1 VLKLSG
7 LFEKY
12 EYNERLWKRK
22 FANRFEEMEIEDGL
36 FHWININNM
45 EETEAVDKTLGLLKT
60 RHRVVKRNIVT
71 KGQRPKIAVYPEF
84 VFIVVKMPTYDGAKN
99 RIRNEQVSF
108 ILTKDSLISFQ
119 QRKGDVFSKVRKA
132 IETDD
137 SFIRKNGPDYL
148 LQALLESIINN
159 YFDLIEK
166 MDIKI
171 EILEERL
178 IRTGTEDVL
187 EEIHKLRKN
196 ILILRNS
203 VWPLKDVFNVLSR
216 DEISIVKPETRI
228 YFRDSYEHVFHI
240 IDSLSIYREMV
251 LGMSDTYLSNISNRM
266 NRTMTT
272 LTIFATIFIPLTFLT
287 GIYGMNFKYMPE
299 ISWIG
304 GYPLFWVITVT
315 TVFIM
320 LKYFK
325 DKKIL

>member
-1 VLKLSG
+1 VAG

-12 EYNERLWKRK
+12 EYNEKTWKKK
-22 FANRFEEMEIEDGL
+22 FANRFEEMQIQEGL
-36 FHWININNM
+36 IHWININNM
-45 EETEAVDKTLGLLKT
+45 EEMEAVDKTLELLKT

-84 VFIVVKMPTYDGAKN
+84 VFVVAKMPTYDGVKN
-99 RIRNEQVSF
+99 RIKNEQVSF

-119 QRKGDVFSKVRKA
+119 QRKGDVFSDVRKM
-132 IETDD
+132 IETDN

-166 MDIKI
+166 IDIKI
-171 EILEERL
+171 ETLEERL
-178 IRTGTEDVL
+178 IMTGTEDVL

-251 LGMSDTYLSNISNRM
+251 SGMSDTYLSNISNRM
-266 NRTMTT
+266 NRIMTT

-299 ISWIG
+299 FGWRA
-304 GYPLFWVITVT
+304 GYPMFWVVTLATVLL
-315 TVFIM
+315 M

-325 DKKIL
+325 DKKML

>member
-1 VLKLSG
+1 MAG

-12 EYNERLWKRK
+12 EYNEKTWKKK
-22 FANRFEEMEIEDGL
+22 FANRFEEMQIQEGL
-36 FHWININNM
+36 IHWININNM
-45 EETEAVDKTLGLLKT
+45 EEMEAVDKTLELLKT

-84 VFIVVKMPTYDGAKN
+84 VFVVAKMPTYDGVKN
-99 RIRNEQVSF
+99 RIKNEQVSF

-119 QRKGDVFSKVRKA
+119 QRKGDVFSDVRKM
-132 IETDD
+132 IETDN

-166 MDIKI
+166 IDIKI
-171 EILEERL
+171 ETLEERL
-178 IRTGTEDVL
+178 IMTGTEDVL

-251 LGMSDTYLSNISNRM
+251 SGMSDTYLSNISNRM
-266 NRTMTT
+266 NRIMTT

-299 ISWIG
+299 FGWRA
-304 GYPLFWVITVT
+304 GYPMFWVVTLATVLL
-315 TVFIM
+315 M

-325 DKKIL
+325 DKKML

>member
-1 VLKLSG
+1 MLKLPG

-12 EYNERLWKRK
+12 EYNERVWKRK
-22 FANRFEEMEIEDGL
+22 FAKHFEEMEIKDGV
-36 FHWININNM
+36 FHWININNT
-45 EETEAVDKTLGLLKT
+45 EETEDIDKTLGLLKT
-60 RHRVVKRNIVT
+60 RHRVVKRNIIT

-84 VFIVVKMPTYDGAKN
+84 VFVVAKMPTYDGSKN

-119 QRKGDVFSKVRKA
+119 QREGDVFSEVRKA

-137 SFIRKNGPDYL
+137 SFVRKNGPDYL

-216 DEISIVKPETRI
+216 DEIPIVKAETRI

-251 LGMSDTYLSNISNRM
+251 SGMSDTYLSNISNRM

-272 LTIFATIFIPLTFLT
+272 LTVFATIFIPLTFLT

-299 ISWIG
+299 INWRG
-304 GYPLFWVITVT
+304 GYTMFWVITAT
-315 TVFIM
+315 TVFLM

-325 DKKIL
+325 DKKML